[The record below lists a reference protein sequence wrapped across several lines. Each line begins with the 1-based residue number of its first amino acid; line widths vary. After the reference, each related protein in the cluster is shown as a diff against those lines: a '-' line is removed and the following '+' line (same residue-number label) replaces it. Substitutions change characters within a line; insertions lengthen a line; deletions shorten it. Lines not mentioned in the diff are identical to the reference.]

1 MKNFLTIR
9 DEDLGLDIVSR
20 GERRE
25 RQAARAIVFDLDQ
38 NVALLHVTKNKYHKL
53 PGGGLEE
60 GEDIETALRREVM
73 EEIGCQIKNIRDLG
87 EIEEFRNKFD
97 LHQVSYCFL
106 ADLDG
111 EKGLP
116 HFEQDEIDDG
126 FRPVWLDLDMAIK
139 LLGDEAGVE
148 EYEGKF
154 IQKRDLVFLLE
165 AKKKIEES

>member
-1 MKNFLTIR
+1 
-9 DEDLGLDIVSR
+9 
-20 GERRE
+20 
-25 RQAARAIVFDLDQ
+25 
-38 NVALLHVTKNKYHKL
+38 
-53 PGGGLEE
+53 
-60 GEDIETALRREVM
+60 M